1 MNGASIRSPR
11 RHARKPPSPPAAPSP
26 SSSELVAAQARAA
39 GEIASL
45 VRLAELDA
53 EQRDEGVPRPP
64 RSDAAVHERHRLTA
78 KLSSEVLDAYHR
90 SLRAGRR
97 PAVVRLA
104 ANVCSGCNVR
114 LHSTLEQKVRK
125 RHGVGSCP
133 HCLRL
138 VYDPAWLHT
147 DDAR

>member
-1 MNGASIRSPR
+1 MA
-11 RHARKPPSPPAAPSP
+11 
-26 SSSELVAAQARAA
+26 
-39 GEIASL
+39 
-45 VRLAELDA
+45 
-53 EQRDEGVPRPP
+53 
-64 RSDAAVHERHRLTA
+64 HERHRLTA
-78 KLSSEVLDAYHR
+78 KLSSELLDAYNR

-125 RHGVGSCP
+125 RRGVGACP

-138 VYDPAWLHT
+138 VYDPAWLHGT
-147 DDAR
+147 TSLIVAA

>member
-1 MNGASIRSPR
+1 MSSAPIGARRRGAHTSHSPTI
-11 RHARKPPSPPAAPSP
+11 PSHP
-26 SSSELVAAQARAA
+26 SSDLQAARAKAA

-45 VRLAELDA
+45 VKLAELDA
-53 EQRDEGVPRPP
+53 ERLDREGERHAPP
-64 RSDAAVHERHRLTA
+64 NDAVAHERHRLTA
-78 KLSSEVLDAYHR
+78 KLSSEILDAYNR

-104 ANVCSGCNVR
+104 ANVCTGCNVR

-125 RHGVGSCP
+125 RLGVGSCP

-147 DDAR
+147 DDAL